1 MRLLSNKDDKK
12 QKLAE
17 ALKANLKK
25 KKSLKKNRVKVNQNE
40 RSFRQMDT

>member
-12 QKLAE
+12 QKLAD

-25 KKSLKKNRVKVNQNE
+25 RKEFKKSRVK
-40 RSFRQMDT
+40 SKSK

>member
-1 MRLLSNKDDKK
+1 MRLLSTKDDKK

-25 KKSLKKNRVKVNQNE
+25 RKEFKKKRDKKK
-40 RSFRQMDT
+40 